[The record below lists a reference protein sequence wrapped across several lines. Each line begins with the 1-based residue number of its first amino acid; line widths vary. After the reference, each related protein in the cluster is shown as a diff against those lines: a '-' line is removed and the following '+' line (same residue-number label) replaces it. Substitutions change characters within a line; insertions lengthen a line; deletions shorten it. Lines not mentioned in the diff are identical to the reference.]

1 MKLPV
6 IATKIHVG
14 KSLEVDCNR
23 ETITLLGPAGEQ
35 LGTVTW
41 ESVIDQLLS
50 QVPPKEPKETRSQA
64 RVSLSFHVRYRT
76 IDGTSCEGLASGIGG
91 GGLFIESH
99 DPLPVGTKLFLQ
111 FSLPG
116 TATEWLDAKGI
127 VAWVCPKSDQYTFSS
142 GMGISF
148 TDISPDIRN
157 RVLNLVRSHRRG
169 S

>member
-6 IATKIHVG
+6 IATKTHVG

-23 ETITLLGPAGEQ
+23 ETITLLGPGGEP

-50 QVPPKEPKETRSQA
+50 KVPPKEPKETRSQA
-64 RVSLSFHVRYRT
+64 RVSLSFHVRYRAP
-76 IDGTSCEGLASGIGG
+76 DGQSYEGLASGIGG

-99 DPLPVGTKLFLQ
+99 EPLPVGTKLFLE

-116 TATEWLDAKGI
+116 TSTEWLEAKGV

-148 TDISPDIRN
+148 TDISAEVRG
-157 RVLNLVRSHRRG
+157 RVLELVQSHRRG
-169 S
+169 